1 MIWSWTQAGPLERLG
16 VGTGHSKKDFTMS
29 LNLNAASK
37 NVLGALSSAPTKNQ
51 AAKAMFTSLQNGDLA
66 GALKAYRNFT
76 GGQSSNS
83 ALLNAN
89 SVFGQLGAALQKG
102 DLATAQNLAASM
114 HGASGMPVASSA
126 GSSSASSNSSGGQSG
141 VSVSSGASSSQS
153 GRSNSGKSSM
163 SLTPAG
169 LLSSLNT
176 AHSTSLL
183 NAINAQDTAD
193 AGGKSDNL
201 YALLGVGA
209 NINTL
214 A

>member
-1 MIWSWTQAGPLERLG
+1 
-16 VGTGHSKKDFTMS
+16 MS

-37 NVLGALSSAPTKNQ
+37 SVLGGLSSAPNKNQ
-51 AAKAMFTSLQNGDLA
+51 AAKAMFASLQSGDLA
-66 GALKAYRNFT
+66 GALKAYKNFT

-114 HGASGMPVASSA
+114 HGASGMPVVSSAGASSA
-126 GSSSASSNSSGGQSG
+126 STNTSAGQGGSTGSSGT
-141 VSVSSGASSSQS
+141 SSSQS

-169 LLSSLNT
+169 LLSSLHT
-176 AHSTSLL
+176 AQTTSLL

-193 AGGKSDNL
+193 ASGKSDNL

-209 NINTL
+209 NINTM

>member
-1 MIWSWTQAGPLERLG
+1 
-16 VGTGHSKKDFTMS
+16 
-29 LNLNAASK
+29 
-37 NVLGALSSAPTKNQ
+37 
-51 AAKAMFTSLQNGDLA
+51 MFASLQSGDLA
-66 GALKAYRNFT
+66 GALKAYKNFT

-89 SVFGQLGAALQKG
+89 SLFGQLGAALQKG

-126 GSSSASSNSSGGQSG
+126 ASSSTKTTGGQSG
-141 VSVSSGASSSQS
+141 TSGSSGTSSSQS

-169 LLSSLNT
+169 LLSSLHT
-176 AHSTSLL
+176 AQTTSLL
-183 NAINAQDTAD
+183 NAINAQDMAD

-201 YALLGVGA
+201 YALLGVGG
-209 NINTL
+209 NINTM